1 VLLHEAG
8 SGRLQ
13 PGRSGRLD
21 GWLRSCSPRPLAAS
35 PTPLSVLIVTDPFAE
50 TSADAIAIAGALTDV
65 GHLVL
70 GVRAGDASL
79 PEAMARLRPAVVVVK
94 SDSAV
99 RDVLEHIVMA
109 TRDAR
114 RPIVMF
120 TDGADR
126 PTMRSAI
133 GAGVSAY
140 VVQGLKPE
148 RVQAVIDVAVERF
161 ASEQAL
167 RTELDAARGEL
178 ADRKIINGAKR
189 LLMGKK
195 GMSEPDAHRFLQ
207 DLAMKNGLKLR
218 DAAQRVIDVASLLG

>member
-1 VLLHEAG
+1 MA
-8 SGRLQ
+8 STA
-13 PGRSGRLD
+13 
-21 GWLRSCSPRPLAAS
+21 PL
-35 PTPLSVLIVTDPFAE
+35 LSVLIVTDPLAE
-50 TSADAIAIAGALTDV
+50 TSDDAIAISGALADA

-79 PEAMARLRPAVVVVK
+79 PEAMARLKPDVVVVK

-120 TDGADR
+120 TEDNDR

-140 VVQGLKPE
+140 VVKGLRAE

-161 ASEQAL
+161 ATEQAL
-167 RTELDAARGEL
+167 RGELDAARTEL
-178 ADRKIINGAKR
+178 ADRKTIDRAKR
-189 LLMGKK
+189 LLMNSKK
-195 GMSEPDAHRFLQ
+195 LSEPEAHRFLQ
-207 DLAMKNGLKLR
+207 DLAMKKGLKLR
-218 DAAQRVIDVASLLG
+218 DAAERVIDVESLLG

>member
-1 VLLHEAG
+1 MTVTRA
-8 SGRLQ
+8 
-13 PGRSGRLD
+13 
-21 GWLRSCSPRPLAAS
+21 
-35 PTPLSVLIVTDPFAE
+35 TLSVLIVTDPDAE
-50 TSADAIAIAGALTDV
+50 TSDDAIAISGALADE

-79 PEAMARLRPAVVVVK
+79 PEAMARLKPDVVVVR

-120 TDGADR
+120 TDDPDR

-140 VVQGLKPE
+140 VVRGLKPD

-161 ASEQAL
+161 AGEQAL
-167 RTELDAARGEL
+167 RCELDAARSEL
-178 ADRKIINGAKR
+178 ADRKTIDRAKGILMKR
-189 LLMGKK
+189 QSLPEGEAYALLRK
-195 GMSEPDAHRFLQ
+195 A
-207 DLAMKNGLKLR
+207 AMDKGLKLVEV
-218 DAAQRVIDVASLLG
+218 AQRIVDVADLLG